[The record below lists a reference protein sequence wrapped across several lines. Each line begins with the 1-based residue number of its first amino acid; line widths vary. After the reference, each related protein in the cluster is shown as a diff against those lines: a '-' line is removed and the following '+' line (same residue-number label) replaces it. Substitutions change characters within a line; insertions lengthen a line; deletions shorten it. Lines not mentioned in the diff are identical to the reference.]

1 MTQTAR
7 VRRLLAIGASS
18 AVLGAAAL
26 GAAAP
31 ALAQTQ
37 VPARPAS
44 DTMIEE
50 LVVTAQKKEE
60 ALQDVPIAVSAFSQD
75 SLEAQRID
83 GGPNLQQAIPNVSF
97 GKSNFTNS
105 FNFQIRGIGSK
116 GVGVSADNGVGVHL
130 NNAPLQASNLFEAE
144 FYDVERVEVLRGP
157 QGTLYGR
164 NATGGVVNIITAK
177 PTDRFEGLLRAE
189 YGNFDSKRLRGTVN
203 IPIVEEKMALRI
215 AGALIQRDGF
225 VTNTFN
231 GHKVDDRDI
240 YSTRVSLAVNPN
252 EKLRVN
258 LMWEHF
264 NEDDSRARIGKQ
276 LCTKDP
282 GPATVGGVPTGT
294 ARRYLTQGCLPGSL
308 YADAAYGTAN
318 TSGTLYGVLGNLV
331 GFTSGDLNAGDTVTR
346 DLREIETRFDPI
358 YRSTSDV
365 YQFNFAYDLTEALT
379 FTSLSSIS
387 TSDLYSKQ
395 DYFRNISPG
404 TFNSTP
410 LTPGGSFTDP
420 QTGTANTFLTYD
432 ISSSNAKQI
441 SQEFRLQSA
450 FDGPVNFN
458 VGGIYFDYRG
468 TTDYYVVSNGLTISA
483 LALNAQNTGNP
494 NCNPL
499 TTANCIGIDTAAE
512 PSGEGHNYF
521 DNRTPYH
528 LKATALFGEVY
539 WQASQDL
546 KFTLGLRQTHDKKTS
561 DNIQTALLAPGYG
574 LITGTPAQQKSDF
587 KELTGR
593 LGFDYKASLPFT
605 DETLLYAFYSKGYKG
620 GGANPPGAIGL
631 AGVAATYQPEFVNA
645 YEIGAKNTLA
655 GGSLLLNFT
664 GFYYDYQGYQISKI
678 VNRTSVNENVD
689 AKIWGVEL
697 ESQWQPVRNLRLNA
711 NIGYLQTEIGD
722 GVTSTDTMNR
732 TQGDPALT
740 LVKAAR
746 PTAALGSNCVLTSAG
761 VATVIG
767 AGLGATLPLACAGP
781 GTGASSYYTNLTN
794 TILTLP
800 TAGGGAG
807 LTAAQA
813 TAVQTILAAAGGP
826 AAGAPTLAG
835 ALISQGFTPA
845 QATSLVTVALTAN
858 TLANGVGLY
867 NYPAGASI
875 DGRAADLSGNELPNS
890 PRWTVSLG
898 AQYTWELPSGWAATL
913 RGDYYRQSEQYA
925 RIYNTAYD
933 RLRSWENLN
942 FTLKIEKPELG
953 LSFDAYVRNALDKTP
968 ITDAYTTDDTSGLFT
983 NVYTLEPR
991 LYGVSITKTW

>member
-1 MTQTAR
+1 MTQTPR
-7 VRRLLAIGASS
+7 LRRLLAMGASA
-18 AVLGAAAL
+18 AVLTAV
-26 GAAAP
+26 AAP
-31 ALAQTQ
+31 AAFAQTQ
-37 VPARPAS
+37 VPAKPAS
-44 DTMIEE
+44 DNVIEE

-75 SLEAQRID
+75 SLEAQKID

-116 GVGVSADNGVGVHL
+116 GVGVSADNGVGVHV

-177 PTDRFEGLLRAE
+177 PADRFEALGRVE
-189 YGNFDSKRLRGTVN
+189 YGNYDTKKVRGMVN

-215 AGALIQRDGF
+215 AGALVQRDGF

-231 GHKVDDRDI
+231 NKKVDDRDL

-252 EKLRVN
+252 ERLRVN

-264 NEDDSRARIGKQ
+264 KEDDNRARIGKQ
-276 LCTKDP
+276 LCTKDD
-282 GPATVGGVPTGT
+282 GPATVGGVATGT
-294 ARRYLTQGCLPGSL
+294 SRRYLTQGCASASL
-308 YADAAYGTAN
+308 YSNAAYGTVN

-365 YQFNFAYDLTEALT
+365 YQFNFAYDLTDQLT

-387 TSDLYSKQ
+387 VNEVYSKQ

-404 TFNSTP
+404 TFNSTA
-410 LTPGGSFTDP
+410 LTPGGNFTDP

-432 ISSSNAKQI
+432 ISSSDAKQI

-450 FDGPVNFN
+450 FDGPINFN
-458 VGGIYFDYRG
+458 VGGIYFDYKG

-483 LALNAQNTGNP
+483 LALNFQNTGNP
-494 NCNPL
+494 NCNPA
-499 TTANCIGIDTAAE
+499 TTANCIGIDTS
-512 PSGEGHNYF
+512 PTPNGQGHNYF

-539 WQASQDL
+539 WQASEDL
-546 KFTLGLRQTHDKKTS
+546 KFTLGLRQTHDRKTT
-561 DNIQTALLAPGYG
+561 DNISTALLAPGYG
-574 LITGTPAQQKSDF
+574 LVTGTPAKQVSDF

-593 LGFDYKASLPFT
+593 LGFDYKANLPFT

-620 GGANPPGAIGL
+620 GGANPPGAIGV

-645 YEIGAKNTLA
+645 YEIGAKNTLL
-655 GGSLLLNFT
+655 GGSLMLNAT
-664 GFYYDYQGYQISKI
+664 GFYYDYKGYQISKI
-678 VNRTSVNENVD
+678 VNRTSVNENID
-689 AKIWGVEL
+689 AKVWGVEL
-697 ESQWQPVRNLRLNA
+697 ETLWQPVKGLRLNA
-711 NIGYLQTEIGD
+711 NVGYLNTQIKD
-722 GVTSTDTMNR
+722 GVSSIDVMNR

-746 PTAALGSNCVLTSAG
+746 PTAALGSNCVLTTAG
-761 VATVIG
+761 VATIIG
-767 AGLGATLPLACAGP
+767 SGLGGTLPLACAGP
-781 GTGASSYYTNLTN
+781 GTGASSYYSNLAN
-794 TILTLP
+794 TLYTLP
-800 TAGGGAG
+800 TASGGAG

-826 AAGAPTLAG
+826 AAGASTLAG

-845 QATSLVTVALTAN
+845 QATGLVTVALTAN

-867 NYPAGASI
+867 NYAAGASI

-890 PRWTVSLG
+890 PHWTLSLG
-898 AQYTWELPSGWAATL
+898 AQYSWDLPAGWGATL

-925 RIYNTAYD
+925 RIYNTEYD
-933 RLRSWENLN
+933 RLKSWENVNL
-942 FTLKIEKPELG
+942 TLKIEKPELG
-953 LSFDAYVRNALDKTP
+953 LSIDAYVKNLLNKTP

-991 LYGVSITKTW
+991 LYGVSLTKTW